1 MVAWP
6 SSHVQPLSATS
17 HPVKLQQAPCEA
29 QHKSP
34 GASAGAPGRPATP
47 AGRHLQPITSLRAW
61 GLTGPALSPVMY
73 NQELGHWP
81 QLAMLVDQ
89 HVTSIKDFII
99 IMDGAMYGT

>member
-1 MVAWP
+1 
-6 SSHVQPLSATS
+6 
-17 HPVKLQQAPCEA
+17 
-29 QHKSP
+29 
-34 GASAGAPGRPATP
+34 
-47 AGRHLQPITSLRAW
+47 
-61 GLTGPALSPVMY
+61 MY